1 MAGRIFIESR
11 DARFLGLP
19 VGAQHLYLVHRDTDG
34 AEYVIR
40 SGPEGWFPFGGDME
54 IEANV
59 PIEDSADDRG
69 NDSPAERSSTELVF
83 AAGIDAA
90 WALMVKYA
98 RKLDAVGY
106 GYDLFEEN
114 SNAFVGAMIQ
124 AAGGD
129 PDAMLPRGVDADEA
143 VGHSSWDEIVDDVAP
158 PADPIFRGTAG
169 PDRLAGLQIGETIRA
184 LNGRDLVTAGRGDDR
199 VEGGAGA
206 DRLLGGA
213 GDDVLH
219 GNGGPDT
226 LAGGPGSNRLVGG
239 LGADRF
245 LFGSGVAT
253 DRIDGFQDG
262 IDRLVVDAPGIDG
275 IGELA
280 VTAAG
285 RSTRVAFADT
295 VVLLRGVDRALVDA
309 DDFLFPG
316 DALIA

>member
-184 LNGRDLVTAGRGDDR
+184 LAGRDLVPAGGGEAR
-199 VEGGAGA
+199 VVGGAGA